1 MSWQCNACVNF
12 AISVLPRRNFGLLSF
27 GAEAEEDE
35 EQSDI
40 FVQKNAGKA
49 KSTHD
54 ILDDPNLSKQTGLVT
69 SGDDPDD
76 HIEFAD
82 RSDDDGKLEEKTEK
96 VRAKL
101 KGSKRKAE
109 NESKA
114 EIEPNTPPLETKRKD
129 GDAAANDS
137 DSDDFTNELEK
148 ERRAKRKKEA

>member
-1 MSWQCNACVNF
+1 M
-12 AISVLPRRNFGLLSF
+12 SF

-54 ILDDPNLSKQTGLVT
+54 ILDDPNLSKQTVQVT
-69 SGDDPDD
+69 SVDDPDD
-76 HIEFAD
+76 RIEFAE
-82 RSDDDGKLEEKTEK
+82 RSASDNEAMREEKAEK
-96 VRAKL
+96 VRTKL
-101 KGSKRKAE
+101 KGSKRKAT

-114 EIEPNTPPLETKRKD
+114 DIEPNTPPLETKRES
-129 GDAAANDS
+129 GGAAANDS

>member
-1 MSWQCNACVNF
+1 MKFNLAVT
-12 AISVLPRRNFGLLSF
+12 IYRRNFGLLSF

-54 ILDDPNLSKQTGLVT
+54 ILDDPKLSKQSMQVT
-69 SGDDPDD
+69 TVTDPDD
-76 HIEFAD
+76 RIEIAE
-82 RSDDDGKLEEKTEK
+82 RNASDDDGTLEEKAEK

-101 KGSKRKAE
+101 KSSKRKVPI
-109 NESKA
+109 ESKV
-114 EIEPNTPPLETKRKD
+114 EIEPNTPPLESKRKGVDVAAD
-129 GDAAANDS
+129 GS

-148 ERRAKRKKEA
+148 ERRTKRKKEA